1 MPDQSAARNSAPP
14 SRFIIRFSLSPK
26 ATLGYSRLRAHFIEH
41 DFDERLGPVILRH
54 KGRPAMQ
61 YHRIPHSSLEV
72 SVLGLGTMTFGEQ
85 NSEAEAHQQL
95 DYALAAG
102 VNLIDT
108 AEVYPVPPRPDTQGL
123 TEQYIGS
130 WIKARGSREKIVL
143 ATKVAGPTRASDN
156 PIRSQQILD
165 RKNIRAA
172 LDASLQRLNTDYI
185 DLYQVH
191 WPQRPVNS
199 FGKLNYKYSD
209 DKPAVTLLETL
220 EALTEQVRAGKIR
233 YIGVSNETP
242 WGVMRYLQ
250 LAEKHDLPR
259 IVSIQNPY
267 SLLNRSFEI
276 GLAEISQA
284 EGVELLAYSS
294 LAFGTLTGKYL
305 NGAKPAGAR
314 NTRYSRFTRY
324 SAAHTQLAIAE
335 YVALAKHHGLDPAQ
349 MALAFVRQQPF
360 VASTLLGATSVEQL
374 KTNLN
379 SLDLV
384 LDQEI
389 LNALEEIHTRFTIPA
404 P

>member
-1 MPDQSAARNSAPP
+1 
-14 SRFIIRFSLSPK
+14 
-26 ATLGYSRLRAHFIEH
+26 
-41 DFDERLGPVILRH
+41 
-54 KGRPAMQ
+54 MQ

-85 NSEAEAHQQL
+85 NSEADAHAQL

-108 AEVYPVPPRPDTQGL
+108 AELYPVPPRPETQGL
-123 TEQYIGS
+123 TESYIGS
-130 WIKARGSREKIVL
+130 WIKARSNREKIVL
-143 ATKVAGPTRASDN
+143 ASKVSGPVRGTDSS
-156 PIRSQQILD
+156 IRPQQALD

-172 LDASLQRLNTDYI
+172 LDASLKRLNTDYL
-185 DLYQVH
+185 DLYQLH
-191 WPQRPVNS
+191 WPQRATNC
-199 FGKLNYKYSD
+199 FGKLNYQYTD
-209 DKPAVTLLETL
+209 DKATVTLLETL

-250 LAEKHDLPR
+250 LAEKHELPR

-276 GLAEISQA
+276 GLAEISQH

-294 LAFGTLTGKYL
+294 LAFGTLSGKYL

-314 NTRYSRFTRY
+314 NTLFTRFNRYSGQQ
-324 SAAHTQLAIAE
+324 TQRAIAE
-335 YVALAKHHGLDPAQ
+335 YVALAKKHGLDPSQ

-374 KTNLN
+374 KINLD
-379 SLDLV
+379 SLNVILDEDV
-384 LDQEI
+384 LQ
-389 LNALEEIHTRFTIPA
+389 ALEEIHTRFTIPA

>member
-1 MPDQSAARNSAPP
+1 
-14 SRFIIRFSLSPK
+14 
-26 ATLGYSRLRAHFIEH
+26 
-41 DFDERLGPVILRH
+41 
-54 KGRPAMQ
+54 MQ

-85 NSEAEAHQQL
+85 NSEADAHAQL

-102 VNLIDT
+102 INLIDT
-108 AEVYPVPPRPDTQGL
+108 AEMYPVPPRPETQGL

-130 WIKARGSREKIVL
+130 WIKARGNRDKIVL
-143 ATKVAGPTRASDN
+143 ASKVSG
-156 PIRSQQILD
+156 PIRGNDAGIRPQQALD

-172 LDASLQRLNTDYI
+172 LDASLKRLNTDYL
-185 DLYQVH
+185 DLYQLH
-191 WPQRPVNS
+191 WPQRTTNC
-199 FGKLNYKYSD
+199 FGKLNYQYTDEKATI
-209 DKPAVTLLETL
+209 PLLETL

-250 LAEKHDLPR
+250 LAEKHELPR

-276 GLAEISQA
+276 GLAEISQH
-284 EGVELLAYSS
+284 EGIELLAYSS
-294 LAFGTLTGKYL
+294 LAFGTLSGKYL

-314 NTRYSRFTRY
+314 NTLFSRFTRY
-324 SAAHTQLAIAE
+324 SSAQSQAAIAE
-335 YVALAKHHGLDPAQ
+335 YVALAKKHGLDPSQ

-360 VASTLLGATSVEQL
+360 VASTLLGATTLEQL
-374 KTNLN
+374 KINID
-379 SLDLV
+379 SFDV
-384 LDQEI
+384 I
-389 LNALEEIHTRFTIPA
+389 LNEEVLQALEEIHSRFTIPA